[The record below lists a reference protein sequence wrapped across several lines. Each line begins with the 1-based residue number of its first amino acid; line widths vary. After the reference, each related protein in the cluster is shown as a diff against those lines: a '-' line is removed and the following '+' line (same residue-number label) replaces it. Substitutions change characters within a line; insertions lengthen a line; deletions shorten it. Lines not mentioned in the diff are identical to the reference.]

1 VQCSIIGPSDTT
13 IIKSF
18 SAQRRSILN
27 SEGIPMTMQ
36 IGMVGSDGI
45 VLASDTRWTKE
56 PAKPKS
62 EDITGRAVR
71 YGTNGTKIKVTE
83 GKEIAVSYAAD
94 KQSSGFVAEEIIAKL
109 TVENAPDP
117 IIAVQEI
124 FNANASR
131 RWHHVQGF
139 IVLTHPAVQ
148 LFRFEIARNNRK
160 WSAICEPVTF
170 GYDVAGDVTNA
181 AIYWAERY
189 PEILTVEQLIPLA
202 AHLIVSSHH
211 LNTAGIGGLEIVRCD
226 ASGIRQLSLE
236 STRELVQKANEWDG
250 TIRDLFLKYQQQYT
264 YDSAMTQ

>member
-1 VQCSIIGPSDTT
+1 
-13 IIKSF
+13 
-18 SAQRRSILN
+18 
-27 SEGIPMTMQ
+27 
-36 IGMVGSDGI
+36 
-45 VLASDTRWTKE
+45 
-56 PAKPKS
+56 
-62 EDITGRAVR
+62 
-71 YGTNGTKIKVTE
+71 
-83 GKEIAVSYAAD
+83 
-94 KQSSGFVAEEIIAKL
+94 
-109 TVENAPDP
+109 
-117 IIAVQEI
+117 
-124 FNANASR
+124 
-131 RWHHVQGF
+131 
-139 IVLTHPAVQ
+139 
-148 LFRFEIARNNRK
+148 
-160 WSAICEPVTF
+160 VTF